1 LLWIPISMSY
11 TALPLYHIVN
21 VFVCVNSYRF
31 GRTCFLDT
39 DGQVTCDCPQG
50 YVGRRCEQCAA
61 GYQGN
66 PFSPGDSC
74 TQGSVLHFTLA
85 VTPLHNHL
93 VYI

>member
-1 LLWIPISMSY
+1 MDYNFNVIYII
-11 TALPLYHIVN
+11 ANLPCIY
-21 VFVCVNSYRF
+21 VCVNSYRF

-66 PFSPGDSC
+66 PLIPGDSC
-74 TQGSVLHFTLA
+74 AQGIVLTFHIGHHT
-85 VTPLHNHL
+85 VT
-93 VYI
+93 

>member
-1 LLWIPISMSY
+1 VDSNFSVIYCIA
-11 TALPLYHIVN
+11 TLPHF
-21 VFVCVNSYRF
+21 VFVNSYRF

-66 PFSPGDSC
+66 PFIPGDSC

-85 VTPLHNHL
+85 IIPLHNHL